1 MKKHIVLATAS
12 ALTACNANLINTT
25 QTVSLANPAAV
36 FCIQQGGKSVIRQ
49 DAQGNQYGVCI
60 LPNGEEIDE
69 WAYFR
74 AHHQ

>member
-1 MKKHIVLATAS
+1 MQKYIILASTI
-12 ALTACNANLINTT
+12 LTACSTNTMN
-25 QTVSLANPAAV
+25 QIEIMNIANPAAV

>member
-1 MKKHIVLATAS
+1 MQKYIILASTI
-12 ALTACNANLINTT
+12 LTACSTNTMN
-25 QTVSLANPAAV
+25 QIEIMNIANPAAV

-60 LPNGEEIDE
+60 LPTGEEIDE
-69 WAYFR
+69 WADFR